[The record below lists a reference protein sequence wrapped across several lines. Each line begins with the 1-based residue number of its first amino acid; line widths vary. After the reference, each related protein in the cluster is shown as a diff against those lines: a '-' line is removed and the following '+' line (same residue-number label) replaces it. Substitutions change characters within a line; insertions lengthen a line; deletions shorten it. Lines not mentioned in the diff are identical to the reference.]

1 MHGEFVLPLSETTTC
16 QTVLEHV
23 NVNRYGGQKMNGII
37 ADIVENK
44 YSGKSDDP
52 DENLELKEELVQY
65 LISHR
70 GDKNGTP
77 LDKVIKELEKDN
89 II

>member
-1 MHGEFVLPLSETTTC
+1 MEICKSLS
-16 QTVLEHV
+16 L
-23 NVNRYGGQKMNGII
+23 G
-37 ADIVENK
+37 ENK